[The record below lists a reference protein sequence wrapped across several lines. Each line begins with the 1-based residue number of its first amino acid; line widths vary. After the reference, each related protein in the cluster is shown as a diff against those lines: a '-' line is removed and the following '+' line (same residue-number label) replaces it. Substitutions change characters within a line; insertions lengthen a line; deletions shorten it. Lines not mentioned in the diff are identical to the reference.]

1 MSEPPPKKIRQ
12 LTIHAFIT
20 ANSNNNRIRESNVPD
35 QNVTSRTQSL
45 LDFEIVRS
53 AENEQGERSGSLP
66 SMQAGRH
73 FQPNWKD
80 SFPWIVYNASK
91 DVITCEACSWAVEN
105 NKTSP
110 AAKLALEKQS
120 EAGSLD
126 IWI

>member
-1 MSEPPPKKIRQ
+1 MSEPPPKKIQQ
-12 LTIHAFIT
+12 LTLNAFIT

-66 SMQAGRH
+66 FTQAGRH

-80 SFPWIVYNASK
+80 SF
-91 DVITCEACSWAVEN
+91 
-105 NKTSP
+105 
-110 AAKLALEKQS
+110 L
-120 EAGSLD
+120 G
-126 IWI
+126 